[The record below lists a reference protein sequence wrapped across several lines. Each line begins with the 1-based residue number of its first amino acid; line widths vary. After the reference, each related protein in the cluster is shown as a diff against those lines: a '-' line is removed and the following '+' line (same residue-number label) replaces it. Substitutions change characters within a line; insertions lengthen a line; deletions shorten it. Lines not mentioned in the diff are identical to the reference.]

1 MSTKPDPLSALP
13 AGQSADQVGMYHW
26 DIRADTWSWSAE
38 IYLMYGYQPG
48 SVTPSLELLAKH
60 GYPEDRPS
68 LVEVFER
75 ARSTGEAFSSQQR
88 IAAADEGTRA
98 VVVVGD
104 ADVQGGEPTAIH
116 GYYVDLTS
124 SRLREAEQL
133 SELAGE
139 AAGLQRAM
147 ASRATIEQAK
157 GMIMFAYGC
166 DPAAAFDLLIN
177 TSQRANVKL
186 RELADRLVAV
196 VQTPDDLPER
206 ARAYLDSVLARLTS
220 AAGDV

>member
-13 AGQSADQVGMYHW
+13 TGQSADQVGMYHW
-26 DIRADTWSWSAE
+26 DVRSDTWSWSPE
-38 IYLMYGYQPG
+38 IHLMYGYQPG
-48 SVTPSLELLAKH
+48 VVIPSLELLVRH
-60 GYPEDRPS
+60 GHPKDSPS
-68 LVEVFER
+68 LAEVFDQ
-75 ARSTGEAFSSQQR
+75 ARRTGEAFSCQQR
-88 IAAADEGTRA
+88 IAAADDSTRA

-104 ADVQGGEPTAIH
+104 ADLEDGAPIAIH

-124 SRLREAEQL
+124 ARLREAEQL

-166 DPAAAFDLLIN
+166 DSAAAFELLIG
-177 TSQRANVKL
+177 TSQRANIKL
-186 RELADRLVAV
+186 RELAERLVAV
-196 VQTPDDLPER
+196 VQSPDDQPVP
-206 ARAYLDSVLARLTS
+206 ARGYLDSVLTRLVRTD
-220 AAGDV
+220 DV

>member
-1 MSTKPDPLSALP
+1 MSTKPDPLSDLP
-13 AGQSADQVGMYHW
+13 GGQSADQVGRYHW
-26 DIRADTWSWSAE
+26 DVRSGTWSWSSE
-38 IYLMYGYQPG
+38 IYLMYGYRPG
-48 SVTPSLELLAKH
+48 AVAPSLDVLGKH
-60 GYPEDRPS
+60 GHPKDSPQ

-75 ARSTGEAFSSQQR
+75 ARRTGEPFSCQQR
-88 IAAADEGTRA
+88 IAAADDSTRA

-104 ADVQGGEPTAIH
+104 VDQGVIH

-124 SRLREAEQL
+124 ARLREAVQL

-166 DPAAAFDLLIN
+166 DSATAFEMLIG
-177 TSQRANVKL
+177 TSQRANIKL
-186 RELADRLVAV
+186 RELSERLVAAI
-196 VQTPDDLPER
+196 QTQVEHPAR
-206 ARAYLDSVLARLTS
+206 ARERLESVLARLAKS
-220 AAGDV
+220 SEDV

>member
-26 DIRADTWSWSAE
+26 DIRTNVWSWSSE
-38 IYLMYGYQPG
+38 IFLMYGYQPG

-60 GYPEDRPS
+60 GHPKDRPP
-68 LVEVFER
+68 LFEVFER
-75 ARSTGEAFSSQQR
+75 ARRTGEPFSCQQR
-88 IAAADEGTRA
+88 IAAADDSTRA

-104 ADVQGGEPTAIH
+104 ADSEDDVPTAVH

-124 SRLREAEQL
+124 ARLREAEQL

-166 DPAAAFDLLIN
+166 DSAVAFDLLIN
-177 TSQRANVKL
+177 TSQRANIKL
-186 RELADRLVAV
+186 RELAERLGAAV
-196 VQTPDDLPER
+196 QSPDEQPER
-206 ARAYLDSVLARLTS
+206 GRAYLDSVLARL
-220 AAGDV
+220 ARPAEDV

>member
-26 DIRADTWSWSAE
+26 DVPGDTWSWSSE
-38 IYLMYGYQPG
+38 IYLMYGYEPG
-48 SVTPSLELLAKH
+48 SVTPDLDVVAKH
-60 GYPEDRPS
+60 GHPADRPG
-68 LVEVFER
+68 LAEVFTQ
-75 ARSTGEAFSSQQR
+75 ARRTGQPFSCQQR
-88 IAAADEGTRA
+88 IAAADGLTRA

-104 ADVQGGEPTAIH
+104 VDSTDGSASAVH

-124 SRLREAEQL
+124 ARLREAEQL

-166 DPAAAFDLLIN
+166 DSARAFALLIG
-177 TSQRANVKL
+177 TSQRANIKL
-186 RELADRLVAV
+186 RELAEGLVAG
-196 VQTPDDLPER
+196 VQEPDEQPER
-206 ARAYLDSVLARLTS
+206 AREYLEAVLARLARPS
-220 AAGDV
+220 EDV

>member
-1 MSTKPDPLSALP
+1 MSTKPDPLFALP

-26 DIRADTWSWSAE
+26 DIRTGQWSWSSE

-48 SVTPSLELLAKH
+48 SVTPDLALVTKH
-60 GYPEDRPS
+60 GHPKDRPA
-68 LVEVFER
+68 LAEVFEQ
-75 ARSTGEAFSSQQR
+75 ARRTGQPFSCQQR
-88 IAAADEGTRA
+88 IAAADESTRA

-104 ADVQGGEPTAIH
+104 VDTEDDAPSAVH

-124 SRLREAEQL
+124 ARLREAEQL

-157 GMIMFAYGC
+157 GMIMLAYRC
-166 DPAAAFDLLIN
+166 DSGAAFDLLIG

-186 RELADRLVAV
+186 RELADRLVAA
-196 VQTPDDLPER
+196 VQSPDEPPER
-206 ARAYLDSVLARLTS
+206 AREYLEAVLTRLTRP
-220 AAGDV
+220 GEDV

>member
-1 MSTKPDPLSALP
+1 MPTKPDPLSALP
-13 AGQSADQVGMYHW
+13 GGQSADQVGMYHW
-26 DIRADTWSWSAE
+26 DLRTDTWSWSSE

-60 GYPEDRPS
+60 GHPKDHPA
-68 LVEVFER
+68 LVELFEAVR
-75 ARSTGEAFSSQQR
+75 RSGEAFGSQQR

-98 VVVVGD
+98 VVVVGN
-104 ADVQGGEPTAIH
+104 ADTENEVPTAVH

-124 SRLREAEQL
+124 ARLREAEHL

-166 DPAAAFDLLIN
+166 GSAAAFDLLIN
-177 TSQRANVKL
+177 TSQRANIKL

-196 VQTPDDLPER
+196 VQNPDDQPER
-206 ARAYLDSVLARLTS
+206 ARAHLDAMLARL
-220 AAGDV
+220 ARPAGDV